1 METNRFDR
9 DESLTAVREILDM
22 LINQCQNFN
31 DSLNN
36 EKIDLNISNKCNTIS
51 TSNQKN
57 ADKPSRIYAESR
69 TEDKMPVIRFAKFA
83 VDPSSRAQEE
93 KDNTNS
99 VASIILDAN
108 TTDSETVLTDSIG
121 WIESNNTG
129 KSDEGDVEPQKD
141 YTLLDSFAYGALSN
155 EIDLKTDILDDIDDK
170 QIMTINL
177 NDENKPSTSTGFS
190 KDPNIETIYIPDDDD
205 EKPFVKS
212 RGHKVCFKFMEHEKS
227 SFYKLQPR
235 SPNSKPEEY
244 VILTSSVEQ
253 EEMIATKLFISKS
266 NFDQIEAQNFGDWVW
281 LMAQLSF
288 CSNDGKSLSRVEIK
302 LQGVPPFNAYIPKN
316 IDEVEQCIQL
326 RANFVLSKK
335 RLTHI
340 FKSYQEISHR
350 LCHRFTR
357 RGEEYFV
364 NCSEVLG
371 LEWIGLM
378 FEYNETVFRR
388 DRYVK
393 KYPHFKQSFVANVE
407 RSCKT
412 QVLEQN
418 SFDTTD
424 LSDSNAKLVDKI
436 VNKLEEMIKA
446 RLDSRISGIASEITA
461 RISNKEK
468 DLQKKNPALNNTEL
482 QKQVKP
488 KQVFICPQVHKHKC
502 SQTFTFTSHD
512 DVMKILEHL
521 DIPSEVKDRQYKLLE
536 EQFRKNSNY
545 NLFKECCWNKN
556 SPDSTLFY
564 IFCDAKKYGDIV
576 SEDMLTAMQQWVRP
590 KMNQNLIQYKTLL
603 SEIHMREQLQ
613 SCSKIL
619 SEIDPS
625 MTAIP
630 ASKKEEKTSPSVPL
644 LQFFQCPQKYQ
655 HSCSENFAIRTF
667 KDVSNMLR
675 HMEIPK
681 KVMQRQHETL
691 KKIYPA
697 SLTSCPLCNCNLL
710 HSDGFYHF
718 EHVHFLVS
726 ALFYLFSDDAKV
738 YGDKISSELI
748 SVVRKLL
755 PKSMKH
761 HLSTYLDFQ
770 LSKNKIY
777 QSQAKK
783 NHELELSSA
792 KAFSKSKNTE
802 DELDLHNEV
811 VEPSG
816 RPQVLQHQ
824 QNQQRQPRGR
834 QKGSKNKPKV
844 PQHQQNQQKRPRG
857 RQKGS
862 KNKPKSLQFWSRRGP
877 RAASL
882 SPLATS
888 MTGIANEPRSSTLSG
903 SYSECR
909 PLEEINNV
917 AELEPLFFAPPVS
930 LQKDKQNCPQKFVI
944 SSFHDVIKLSDH
956 MIIPPKARG
965 YQLHNLFLMA
975 KEYGRTDE
983 SYCPIIFC
991 QAPVKDEAVSH
1002 YINQHQIESLLFFL
1016 FWDAKEYGYSFPM
1029 NLLSSIRKTLAVM
1042 YDVLLTDYLKFMQSD
1057 KNPLKESITVPKVQ
1071 VMISDEVT
1079 FDIEVLDT
1087 NPEVAKSLPS
1097 SSRGTTNSS
1106 ITLPTKSSWGTERNT
1121 FLSDASK
1128 KKKNRQYS
1136 QTRGVVTDA
1145 ELEKIARN
1153 YDESQDKTEIN
1164 QIKRR
1169 EIQKLQGSNSKSQ
1182 EKLIKSF
1189 VNNRKLLQ
1197 SSIASKKGEQRIQ
1210 RLKKNISK
1218 ALAEIEN
1225 NFEDAEDDEDDP
1237 AEVTAEDDAINISP
1251 EPEIENRFEDDEDDP
1266 AEVIAEDD
1274 VINISP
1280 EPFPLSVVEIN
1291 KSSKKFVTIEN
1302 EPRLVSSQTF
1312 TSFDEMLG
1320 ITEDRANKRK
1330 SEVNDNA
1337 EDPWKRL
1344 KSSDNMSLG
1353 SESLNSYN
1361 RYRIYCNSIH
1371 IVFLCY
1377 TGIGVSL
1384 ESLQILILSWGLNMF
1399 TSVWI
1404 VRFTLARKT
1413 NVDIFNIPEYLLV

>member
-1 METNRFDR
+1 METIRLDR
-9 DESLTAVREILDM
+9 DESLAVVRELLDM

-31 DSLNN
+31 DSLND
-36 EKIDLNISNKCNTIS
+36 EKIELNISNKCNTIS

-57 ADKPSRIYAESR
+57 EDILGLGRIFVAESR

-93 KDNTNS
+93 KDNTNP

-108 TTDSETVLTDSIG
+108 TIDSETVLTDSIG
-121 WIESNNTG
+121 WIVSNNSG
-129 KSDEGDVEPQKD
+129 KSDEGHFEPQKD
-141 YTLLDSFAYGALSN
+141 DTLLDSFEYGALSN

-170 QIMTINL
+170 KIMTIDL
-177 NDENKPSTSTGFS
+177 SDEIKPSTSTGFS
-190 KDPNIETIYIPDDDD
+190 KDQNIETIYIPDDDD

-212 RGHKVCFKFMEHEKS
+212 KAHKVCFKYMEHEKF
-227 SFYKLQPR
+227 SFYKLQQR

-253 EEMIATKLFISKS
+253 EEMMATKLFISKS

-302 LQGVPPFNAYIPKN
+302 LQGVPPFIAYLPKN

-340 FKSYQEISHR
+340 FKSYQEVSHR

-378 FEYNETVFRR
+378 FDYNETVFRR
-388 DRYVK
+388 DKYVK
-393 KYPHFKQSFVANVE
+393 KYPHFKQSFIANVE

-418 SFDTTD
+418 LFDATD

-436 VNKLEEMIKA
+436 VSKLEDIIKA
-446 RLDSRISGIASEITA
+446 LLDSRISGIASEINA
-461 RISNKEK
+461 RISNKE
-468 DLQKKNPALNNTEL
+468 LQKKNPALNNTEL
-482 QKQVKP
+482 QKEIRQ

-502 SQTFTFTSHD
+502 SQTFSFTSHD

-545 NLFKECCWNKN
+545 TLFKECCWNKN
-556 SPDSTLFY
+556 APDSTLIY

-576 SEDMLTAMQQWVRP
+576 SEDMLTAMQQWMRP

-603 SEIHMREQLQ
+603 SEIHMKEQLQ

-619 SEIDPS
+619 SETDPS
-625 MTAIP
+625 MSAIS
-630 ASKKEEKTSPSVPL
+630 ASKSTNREDKNSPSVPL

-681 KVMQRQHETL
+681 KVMRLQHETL
-691 KKIYPA
+691 KKSYPT

-718 EHVHFLVS
+718 EHVHYLVS
-726 ALFYLFSDDAKV
+726 ALFYLLSDDAKV
-738 YGDKISSELI
+738 YGDKISTELI
-748 SVVRKLL
+748 SVVRKVL

-761 HLSTYLDFQ
+761 HLSTFLEFQ

-783 NHELELSSA
+783 NQESKLSSA
-792 KAFSKSKNTE
+792 TAVSKSKNPG
-802 DELDLHNEV
+802 DELDIHNEDILV
-811 VEPSG
+811 IQPSG
-816 RPQVLQHQ
+816 RPQVPQHR
-824 QNQQRQPRGR
+824 QNEQKQPRGR
-834 QKGSKNKPKV
+834 PKGSKNKPKDERILI
-844 PQHQQNQQKRPRG
+844 NNMPRVT
-857 RQKGS
+857 
-862 KNKPKSLQFWSRRGP
+862 SL
-877 RAASL
+877 A
-882 SPLATS
+882 PLATS
-888 MTGIANEPRSSTLSG
+888 MTEISNEPRSSTLNG
-903 SYSECR
+903 SNSECG
-909 PLEEINNV
+909 PLEELNNV
-917 AELEPLFFAPPVS
+917 TEFEPSPLFFTLPVS
-930 LQKDKQNCPQKFVI
+930 LQKDKPNCPQKFVI

-956 MIIPPKARG
+956 MKIPPKARG
-965 YQLHNLFLMA
+965 FQLHNLFLMA
-975 KEYGRTDE
+975 KEYGRTE
-983 SYCPIIFC
+983 SYCPISFC
-991 QAPVKDEAVSH
+991 QVPVKDEAVSH
-1002 YINQHQIESLLFFL
+1002 FINRHQIESMLFFL
-1016 FWDAKEYGYSFPM
+1016 FWDGKEYGYSFPM
-1029 NLLSSIRKTLAVM
+1029 NLLSSIRKTLRFM
-1042 YDVLLTDYLKFMQSD
+1042 YAVLLTDYLKFMQSD
-1057 KNPLKESITVPKVQ
+1057 KNSLKESITVPKVQ

-1087 NPEVAKSLPS
+1087 NPEVAKSLQS
-1097 SSRGTTNSS
+1097 SSRGNTNATSMN
-1106 ITLPTKSSWGTERNT
+1106 LPTKGSWATEKNT

-1128 KKKNRQYS
+1128 NKKNRQYS

-1153 YDESQDKTEIN
+1153 YDESQDKKEIN
-1164 QIKRR
+1164 QIKRQK
-1169 EIQKLQGSNSKSQ
+1169 IQKVQGSNSKSQ
-1182 EKLIKSF
+1182 EKLLRSF

-1197 SSIASKKGEQRIQ
+1197 NCTASKKEEQRIK
-1210 RLKKNISK
+1210 RLKKNIST

-1225 NFEDAEDDEDDP
+1225 SFEYAEADEDDP
-1237 AEVTAEDDAINISP
+1237 AEVTAED
-1251 EPEIENRFEDDEDDP
+1251 E
-1266 AEVIAEDD
+1266 

-1280 EPFPLSVVEIN
+1280 DPLPLKNVVEIN
-1291 KSSKKFVTIEN
+1291 KDSKEIVTVEN
-1302 EPRLVSSQTF
+1302 EPRLVSFQTF

-1320 ITEDRANKRK
+1320 ITEDRTHKRK
-1330 SEVNDNA
+1330 SEVNDYAAN
-1337 EDPWKRL
+1337 PWKRL
-1344 KSSDNMSLG
+1344 KSSDNKSLW

-1361 RYRIYCNSIH
+1361 RYSIFYNSIH
-1371 IVFLCY
+1371 IAFICY
-1377 TGIGVSL
+1377 TGIEVSL
-1384 ESLQILILSWGLNMF
+1384 ESLQILILSWRLNIF
-1399 TSVWI
+1399 TFVWI

-1413 NVDIFNIPEYLLV
+1413 NVDILYIPEYLLV